1 MEYEARFIYC
11 RRRRPLE
18 RIIAATVL
26 ETVQEVGNMGPFILT
41 RRWRIFQGSR
51 PIIVAYMFPGRRD
64 ALAQGWVALKCVNVG
79 LSNMLD
85 SEL

>member
-26 ETVQEVGNMGPFILT
+26 ETVQEVGNMGPSILT

-51 PIIVAYMFPGRRD
+51 PIIVAYMFPGRWD
-64 ALAQGWVALKCVNVG
+64 ALAQGWVALKCVKYFLKG
-79 LSNMLD
+79 L
-85 SEL
+85 

>member
-26 ETVQEVGNMGPFILT
+26 ETVQEVGNMGPSLLT

-64 ALAQGWVALKCVNVG
+64 ALAQGWVALKCVKYFLKG
-79 LSNMLD
+79 L
-85 SEL
+85 